1 MDELKKLLLTAV
13 GAAAISME
21 KVEDALKELMEKGSL
36 TVKEGKELQ
45 EELRRQK
52 KDTKASTMDK
62 EHLLQMMNELS
73 FADKR
78 EVDALQERIAKL
90 EAQLKDS

>member
-78 EVDALQERIAKL
+78 EVDALKERIAKL

>member
-21 KVEDALKELMEKGSL
+21 KAEDALKELMEKGSL

-45 EELRRQK
+45 EELRRRK
-52 KDTKASTMDK
+52 KDTESSTMDK
-62 EHLLQMMNELS
+62 EHLLHMMNELS

-78 EVDALQERIAKL
+78 EVDDLKERIASL
-90 EAQLKDS
+90 EAKLKD

>member
-21 KVEDALKELMEKGSL
+21 KAEDALKELMEKGSL

-45 EELRRQK
+45 EELRRRR
-52 KDTKASTMDK
+52 KDAQASLVEK
-62 EHLLQMMNELS
+62 EDLLHMMNELS

-78 EVDALQERIAKL
+78 EVDDLKERIASL
-90 EAQLKDS
+90 EAKLKD

>member
-90 EAQLKDS
+90 EAQLKD